1 MEPYYGSEMIQNP
14 MNQIF
19 KRARA
24 YLEKNKFLKNLT
36 LLAGSTALA
45 QAVGVLVSPILT
57 RLYTPEDFGVLSL
70 YSSILGILTHQM
82 TLSYEYSIP
91 IAADD
96 DSALDLLFLC
106 FLVVTAM
113 TAVVSFFLKP
123 IVSIFA
129 GDLTLELI
137 LPFLWVIP
145 IGAFLGAIYNS
156 LNFISVRTRNYKLLA
171 RTKIT
176 QVTMQSAAQIGVG
189 FVFEG
194 PIGLLLGFVVG
205 RSAGI
210 RSQFKYTR
218 EKYKNVWGKTTF
230 KRMLQ
235 LAVQYKNFPLL
246 QTWATLLNNAGTQ
259 LFPLLLNVF
268 YGPTVAGFYYLS
280 QKVIGMPV
288 TLISNSAKQV
298 YIGDVSE
305 YLKSNPRKL
314 LGIFM
319 KLTGRMLLIGVL
331 PCLILTLFGR
341 EIFSLIFGVKWD
353 EAGRYV
359 QVMAFSFLLKFG
371 SESFVNL
378 ALLER
383 QALSFVWSLL
393 RMILTIGGL
402 FLVHVLGLSAFYAVC
417 AYTVAMVF
425 SYLIN
430 YIMYIISIKKIIDT
444 HEKKGLRSSVSV

>member
-1 MEPYYGSEMIQNP
+1 MIKPPENKL
-14 MNQIF
+14 F
-19 KRARA
+19 KRAKS
-24 YLEKNKFLKNLT
+24 YLDKNKFLKNLT

-45 QAVGVLVSPILT
+45 QAAGVLVSPILT

-70 YSSILGILTHQM
+70 YTSILGILTHQM
-82 TLSYEYSIP
+82 TLSYEYAIP

-106 FLVVTAM
+106 FLVVTTM
-113 TAVVSFFLKP
+113 TVVVSFFLKP
-123 IVSIFA
+123 LVSIFA
-129 GDLTLELI
+129 GDLTFERI
-137 LPFLWVIP
+137 FPFLWVIP

-156 LNFISVRTRNYKLLA
+156 LNFVSVRTRNYKLLA

-176 QVTMQSAAQIGVG
+176 QVTMQSAAQVGIG
-189 FVFEG
+189 FALEG
-194 PIGLLLGFVVG
+194 PIGLLMGFVVG

-210 RSQFKYTR
+210 GSQFRYTR
-218 EKYKNVWGKTTF
+218 EKYKDVWGKTTI
-230 KRMLQ
+230 KRILQ
-235 LAVQYKNFPLL
+235 LAVQYRNFPLL

-268 YGPTVAGFYYLS
+268 YGPAVAGFYYLS

-298 YIGDVSE
+298 YIGEVSE

-319 KLTGRMLLIGVL
+319 KLTSRMLLIGVL
-331 PCLILTLFGR
+331 PCLVLTLFGR
-341 EIFSLIFGVKWD
+341 EIFSLVFGSKWD

-393 RMILTIGGL
+393 RMVLTIGGL
-402 FLVHVLGLSAFYAVC
+402 IFAHLSGWSAFYAVC
-417 AYTVAMVF
+417 AYTIAMVT
-425 SYLIN
+425 SYILN
-430 YIMYIISIKKIIDT
+430 YWFYFISIKKIIASY
-444 HEKKGLRSSVSV
+444 EKTNSRS